1 MLIAGISVVALIGVI
16 AVCIRY
22 TVTDRD
28 MDGY

>member
-1 MLIAGISVVALIGVI
+1 MFITGISLVALVAAI

-22 TVTDRD
+22 AVTDRD

>member
-1 MLIAGISVVALIGVI
+1 MLIVGISLLALIAVA